1 MFVVRSFHE
10 TSRQE
15 LADFGSFLASRRFF
29 SDTKSDTES
38 THTMV
43 LRRLALGFGIAL
55 IGS

>member
-1 MFVVRSFHE
+1 VFVVRSFHE

-29 SDTKSDTES
+29 SDTESDTES